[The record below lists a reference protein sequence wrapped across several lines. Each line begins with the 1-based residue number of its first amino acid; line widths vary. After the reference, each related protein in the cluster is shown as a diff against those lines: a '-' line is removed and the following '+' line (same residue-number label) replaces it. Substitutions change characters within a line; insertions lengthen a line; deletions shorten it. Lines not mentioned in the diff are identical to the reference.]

1 MVFCP
6 LYSKQSVKFAPVDV
20 CPKQGNNEQGV
31 ACTSGGSRKGARG
44 APLFLDQTE
53 ARRAEKNLFETG
65 PPPPPHLR
73 VWMTGP
79 PLIRR
84 SGSATVHD

>member
-31 ACTSGGSRKGARG
+31 ACTSGGSRRGARG
-44 APLFLDQTE
+44 PPLFLDQTE
-53 ARRAEKNLFETG
+53 ARRAEKKFFETS
-65 PPPPPHLR
+65 PPPHLR

>member
-1 MVFCP
+1 MGGGYSLIWPVRRCAAGQGMVFCP

-53 ARRAEKNLFETG
+53 ARRAEKNIFETG
-65 PPPPPHLR
+65 PPPPP
-73 VWMTGP
+73 
-79 PLIRR
+79 
-84 SGSATVHD
+84 S